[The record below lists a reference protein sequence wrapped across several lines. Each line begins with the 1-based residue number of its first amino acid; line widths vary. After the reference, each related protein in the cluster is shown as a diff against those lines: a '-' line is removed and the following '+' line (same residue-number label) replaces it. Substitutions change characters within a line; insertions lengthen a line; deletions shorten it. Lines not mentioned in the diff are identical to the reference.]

1 MLLIFILYENMRNH
15 NLNINVREYR
25 RDNQKGTIQRNWQH
39 TQDEDKQNINITQ
52 YVFDTII
59 RKQTQIT

>member
-1 MLLIFILYENMRNH
+1 MDIF
-15 NLNINVREYR
+15 
-25 RDNQKGTIQRNWQH
+25 DTSDRNWQH